1 MSNQVNI
8 FTVNDHF
15 EDFIFNW
22 EQKLYFLVGGYGS
35 SKSFH
40 IAAKI
45 VLKCL
50 EEKRKV
56 LVVREVYETIR
67 DSCFSLLN
75 EIISIL
81 GVEDIVQ
88 SKKSP
93 MEINF
98 SNGSQII
105 FRGLDKVEKLKSI
118 NGVSI
123 IWLEECSETKYAGYK
138 ELLGRLRHMTLSNH
152 IILST
157 NPVGTDNWTYSHF
170 FIDDSEEEPRITLD
184 DQELYDKRV
193 VITNNTYYHHS
204 TCDDNKFVPQEYKD
218 ELEAMK
224 DYDID
229 LYRVAK
235 LGHYGANGEKVLPQ
249 FEVIDEKDME
259 IEIKRIP
266 RNLHKRGGDF
276 GFITSYNAFVKVA
289 IDEKEK
295 ALYIYDV
302 YYKRGITDD
311 VLVQDLKEHGFA
323 DGKLVTCDVAE
334 QKTIK
339 YLNLNN
345 IIATGCKKFPGSVLA
360 NIKKIKRFK
369 KIYCSSKCKPVIK
382 ELKNLTYKKDRKGNI
397 IESEFTIDAHTFD
410 AIAYALD
417 GYEVADVKKFDRRKY
432 GI

>member
-1 MSNQVNI
+1 M
-8 FTVNDHF
+8 
-15 EDFIFNW
+15 
-22 EQKLYFLVGGYGS
+22 
-35 SKSFH
+35 
-40 IAAKI
+40 
-45 VLKCL
+45 LKCA

-67 DSCFSLLN
+67 DSCFSLLK
-75 EIISIL
+75 EIIAL
-81 GVEDIVQ
+81 MGLEHVAKD
-88 SKKSP
+88 KKSP

-105 FRGLDKVEKLKSI
+105 FRGLDKVDKLKSI

-138 ELLGRLRHMTLSNH
+138 ELLGRLRHMTSSNH

-170 FIDDSEEEPRITLD
+170 FIDDTEEERRVVLD
-184 DQELYDKRV
+184 DHELYDKRV

-204 TCDDNKFVPQEYKD
+204 TCSDNAYVPQEYKD

-224 DYDID
+224 DYDMD
-229 LYRVAK
+229 LYRVAR

-249 FEVIDEKDME
+249 FEIMDHEKVMA
-259 IEIKRIP
+259 KVKTIP
-266 RNLHKRGGDF
+266 YHLRKKGGDF
-276 GFITSYNAFVKVA
+276 GFITSYNAFVKIA

-302 YYKRGITDD
+302 YYRRGITDD
-311 VLVQDLKEHGFA
+311 ILVVDLKEKGFQ
-323 DGKLVTCDVAE
+323 DGLVTCDIAD
-334 QKTIK
+334 QKAIE
-339 YLNLNN
+339 YLNLNG
-345 IIATGCKKFPGSVLA
+345 ITAVGCKKFPGSVLA

-369 KIYCSSKCKPVIK
+369 KIYCSSNCKPVIR
-382 ELKNLTYKKDRKGNI
+382 ELRDLTYKKDKRGNV
-397 IESEFTIDAHTFD
+397 IEKEFTIDAHTFD

-417 GYEVADVKKFDRRKY
+417 GYEVADIKQFNRNDY